1 MAQRVRI
8 PYRGRKSFVCHTTPH
23 SDSTS
28 RRVSYSVQ
36 VYCTTYIDKSK
47 HIFSV
52 FRKLSFASCHIVR
65 EGQDAPLQYV

>member
-1 MAQRVRI
+1 MTQRVRI

-36 VYCTTYIDKSK
+36 ELLYYKY
-47 HIFSV
+47 
-52 FRKLSFASCHIVR
+52 R
-65 EGQDAPLQYV
+65 